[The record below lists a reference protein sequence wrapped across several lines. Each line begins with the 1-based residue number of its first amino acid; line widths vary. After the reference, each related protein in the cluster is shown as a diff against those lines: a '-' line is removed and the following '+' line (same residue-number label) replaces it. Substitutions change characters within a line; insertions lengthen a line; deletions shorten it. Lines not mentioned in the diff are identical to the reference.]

1 MPNAIEQ
8 FYGHWVMIEATLV
21 RGSVQHARKTAVHTR
36 ALNEN
41 EIRVDF
47 NFSALGSSKLVQVSA
62 WLKRPEEKQAL
73 SMINGLPP
81 SGRRIILHGVFTPDD
96 SLLIIQKNN
105 PCDVF
110 ALRKV
115 LYVVSREITAKT

>member
-8 FYGHWVMIEATLV
+8 FYGRWVRIEANLE
-21 RGSVQHARKTAVHTR
+21 RGSKAKARKTAIRTR

-47 NFSALGSSKLVQVSA
+47 NFSAVGSSKLIQVSA
-62 WLKRPEEKQAL
+62 WLNRDQENAALEMIDELPTSGKRIVLQT
-73 SMINGLPP
+73 
-81 SGRRIILHGVFTPDD
+81 VFTNSDC
-96 SLLIIQKNN
+96 LRIVQHNH

-110 ALRKV
+110 TLKNV
-115 LYVVSREITAKT
+115 LYSVSRELDTKT